1 MIASPCIPLII
12 AETATG
18 VGGWQENDIIAALL
32 ILVLGMALGIGLIC
46 FLLVLHYMR
55 TGRLGSRQGAWP
67 AVPEAG
73 ERRYQTSIFSAPPRW
88 LAVKSGNPYVV
99 QAALGVHKP
108 MPCSWEEGLNAAQER
123 KLFISPAI
131 NGWVLVMGSHLPDPS
146 DDVDHCF
153 QFLSELS
160 RKVGQVQFFSVNRAV
175 NHHAWV
181 QLQHG
186 QVQRGYAWA
195 GKTIWNQGRKSTAE
209 MELGL
214 RCYDYAQIPERAP
227 FGQNDPLQ
235 HNTERVCLLARRWSI
250 DPTALDVRR
259 LKESPGITGE
269 ISRSKAH

>member
-1 MIASPCIPLII
+1 MIASACIPLVL
-12 AETATG
+12 AEATG
-18 VGGWQENDIIAALL
+18 VAAWQENDIIAALL

-55 TGRLGSRQGAWP
+55 TGRLGTRQGAW
-67 AVPEAG
+67 AALPETVD
-73 ERRYQTSIFSAPPRW
+73 RRLHHSIFSAPSRW
-88 LAVKSGNPYVV
+88 LAVKSGNPYVI
-99 QAALGVHKP
+99 QAALGLHKP
-108 MPCSWEEGLNAAQER
+108 TPCSWEEGLSAAQER

-131 NGWVLVMGSHLPDPS
+131 NGWVLVIGSHLPDPS
-146 DDVDHCF
+146 DDIDHCF
-153 QFLSELS
+153 RFLSELS

-186 QVQRGYAWA
+186 QVQRAYAWA

-214 RCYDYAQIPERAP
+214 RCYDYTQGPERTQ
-227 FGQNDPLQ
+227 FGQNDPLH
-235 HNTERVCLLARRWSI
+235 HNTERVCLLARRWSV
-250 DPTALDVRR
+250 DPSALDARR

-269 ISRSKAH
+269 ISRSRAH